1 MCITESIKK
10 YEQEIDRKAE
20 RFLWCHP
27 ILGFLA
33 IFIGMPMFVLAG
45 VCISTVVIAFPLA
58 WIFGWL

>member
-20 RFLWCHP
+20 RFLWRHP
-27 ILGFLA
+27 IPGFLA